1 VSPRLLY
8 LHGFASGRASAK
20 GLAFAE
26 HFGRRGLHLERLD
39 LRLPSL
45 EHLRLSAGIAATRE
59 AMAGAE
65 RVVLMGSSLGGL
77 TAARAAEGDARVSA
91 LVLLAPA
98 FRAAERWRARLGE
111 EGVRRWRETGWLE
124 IDDYALKTRGRVDFG
139 LLEDLDA
146 ADPGWPDVR
155 VPTLIVHGRRDEVVD
170 IQLSRTFAASR
181 PQVRLVEV
189 DDGHELIATLP
200 ATLAEVELFLERTLG
215 SAAFT

>member
-1 VSPRLLY
+1 MPPRLLY
-8 LHGFASGRASAK
+8 LHGFASGPASTK

-26 HFGRRGLHLERLD
+26 HFGGRGLHLERLD

-45 EHLRLSAGIAATRE
+45 EHLRLSAGIAATR
-59 AMAGAE
+59 AAIGGGE
-65 RVVLMGSSLGGL
+65 RAVLMGSSLGGL
-77 TAARAAEGDARVSA
+77 TAARAAEGDDRVSA

-124 IDDYALKTRGRVDFG
+124 IDDYALKARGRVDFG
-139 LLEDLDA
+139 FLEDLDA
-146 ADPGWPDVR
+146 ADTGWPDVR
-155 VPTLIVHGRRDEVVD
+155 VPTLIIHGRRDEVVD

-181 PQVRLVEV
+181 PHVRLVEV
-189 DDGHELIATLP
+189 DDGHELITTLP

-215 SAAFT
+215 SALFT